1 MPRSSSPVINRS
13 RKIRGSGDDHETIR
27 SNATERVRLPAEL
40 ATRIASITG
49 VDAVVPE
56 RSFPASLV
64 VAGNTQLTGPA
75 GGPSLGHSWASAA
88 ITPFTLTS
96 GRSPMQDHEIVVDAG
111 LAERAGIVVGS
122 TARVVAAGVPWTP
135 RWSGSPLRNPARRS
149 GSSPRSSSPTRT
161 AERLYGHVGEVDLFG
176 VHLAAGADRSG
187 CGRRRPRRH
196 SVTRSRCSRA
206 TSVVAPS
213 SSTRPSRTFD

>member
-1 MPRSSSPVINRS
+1 MLMTATGALLEAGVHGTVPPERLAGAAIVVAGDQSITE
-13 RKIRGSGDDHETIR
+13 IRGSGADHETIR
-27 SNATERVRLPAEL
+27 SNAAERVRLPAEL

-122 TARVVAAGVPWTP
+122 TARVVAAGVPLDATVVGVAAP
-135 RWSGSPLRNPARRS
+135 QSGLSLRQQSAIFFS
-149 GSSPRSSSPTRT
+149 DQES
-161 AERLYGHVGEVDLFG
+161 ERLYGHAGEVDLFG
-176 VHLAAGADRSG
+176 VHVAAGADPSG
-187 CGRRRPRRH
+187 CGRRRQDD
-196 SVTRSRCSRA
+196 TW
-206 TSVVAPS
+206 
-213 SSTRPSRTFD
+213 